1 MKADNH
7 FLFESPMKF
16 PFSTYFCCMNKHE
29 AIGEMNKRGAARLPF
44 FFMIDYAMNN
54 CLVLSPEEA
63 LLKNI
68 IFNFNGTKNHKPEE
82 VDCKVKIVDKLP
94 VDYSR
99 YEKAFHYIQKQ
110 IVLGNSYLV
119 NLTFP
124 TQITTDGSLRDIFHS
139 SQAKYK
145 LLVDDQFVVFSPE
158 TFVTIKGRTIA
169 TYPMK
174 GTIDASISGAIDKI
188 MNDVKEMAEHA
199 TVVDLLRND
208 LSRVAENVRVERY
221 RFADEV
227 LSNEKRLFQISSEI
241 CGALPFDFHS
251 QLGDI
256 IFEML
261 PAGSVTGAPK
271 KKTLEIIAEAEGYDR
286 GFYTGIAG
294 FFDGENLDS
303 CVLIRFIENIE
314 GGLYYKSGGGIT
326 SQSNAREEYQEL
338 IDKIYVPIS

>member
-1 MKADNH
+1 LKAVHH
-7 FLFESPMKF
+7 FLFGSPLKF

-44 FFMIDYAMNN
+44 FFMIDYAMTN

-68 IFNFNGTKNHKPEE
+68 LFNFNGTKNHQTKAF
-82 VDCKVKIVDKLP
+82 DCKVKIVEKHP
-94 VDYSR
+94 VDYSQ
-99 YEKAFHYIQKQ
+99 YEQAFGYIQQQ

-119 NLTFP
+119 NLTFS
-124 TQITTDGSLRDIFHS
+124 TRITADGSMSDIFHS
-139 SQAKYK
+139 ANAKYK

-188 MNDVKEMAEHA
+188 MNNEKEMAEHA

-221 RFADEV
+221 RFADEI

-241 CGALPFDFHS
+241 CGALPVEFHS
-251 QLGDI
+251 RLGDI

-271 KKTLEIIAEAEGYDR
+271 KKTIEIITEAERYDR

-303 CVLIRFIENIE
+303 CVLIRFIENIK
-314 GGLYYKSGGGIT
+314 GRLYYKSGGGIT

-338 IDKIYVPIS
+338 IDKIYVPVS